1 MSREPILTSTPIA
14 LYKSDTKTLLQQ
26 PNTSFDTP
34 NDTCVTMGSIIDQK
48 LCVES
53 SSKPYDSIVSK

>member
-14 LYKSDTKTLLQQ
+14 LYKSDIKTLLQQ
-26 PNTSFDTP
+26 PNISFYTP